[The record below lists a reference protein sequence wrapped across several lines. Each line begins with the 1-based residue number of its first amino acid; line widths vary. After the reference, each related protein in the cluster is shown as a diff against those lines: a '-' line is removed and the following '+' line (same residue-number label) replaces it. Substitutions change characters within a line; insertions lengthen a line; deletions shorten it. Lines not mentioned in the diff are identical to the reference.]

1 MTKNL
6 LLVNKCKLL
15 ENLEHYKFL
24 LTEGEQVKLE
34 YKNDISMF
42 IVTDQKLIFI
52 NKNARFNYISDYTVL
67 LLNKINGYILQVD
80 DNNTCYTVD
89 FIVPGI
95 EFNMQ
100 IALTS
105 KKENIE
111 ELIKFL
117 NNKIN

>member
-1 MTKNL
+1 MTENL
-6 LLVNKCKLL
+6 LLNKCKLL
-15 ENLEHYKFL
+15 ENLDQYKFL

-34 YKNDISMF
+34 YKNDRSMF
-42 IVTDQKLIFI
+42 IVTDQKLLFI
-52 NKNARFNYISDYTVL
+52 DKSNILDYISNYTVL
-67 LLNKINGYILQVD
+67 LLNKINGYILQT
-80 DNNTCYTVD
+80 DNNNICYTIN

-111 ELIKFL
+111 ELVKFL